1 MSHDVYRYAFD
12 EETSMIEVR
21 DSLFLAIF
29 CAEGLHGPARVRMD
43 AGFHLDEKQ
52 QACVVDAATL
62 VGRTVAQIFTAL
74 ILRQFGDDAFAVER
88 LDAVAAPCGDR
99 RGGDH
104 ATGS

>member
-29 CAEGLHGPARVRMD
+29 CAEGLHGAARVRMD
-43 AGFHLDEKQ
+43 VGFCLREKQ
-52 QACVVDAATL
+52 QACVVDAATP

-74 ILRQFGDDAFAVER
+74 ILRQFGDDAFTVER
-88 LDAVAAPCGDR
+88 LDEVAPPCGDSR
-99 RGGDH
+99 DAHHGG
-104 ATGS
+104 S